1 MRNFTFLREKERQ
14 YSLIEIN
21 RIGYYTIEEMI
32 HLLKDEFIGVNIKEK
47 MDIVGQDSVII
58 KDNDIVSYLDQQY
71 KNSLTG
77 MFNDCTRDLFFGELP
92 TTTIPNIVNI
102 CRNVELVLENND
114 EGEMIPI
121 DENSYEIL
129 LNETNDDMIGGEVMV
144 HQSNGVDIFVGL
156 NIDGGYYFERFR
168 GINRYV

>member
-1 MRNFTFLREKERQ
+1 MKEFKFLSEKEKH

-32 HLLKDEFIGVNIKEK
+32 HLLKDEFIGVGIKEK
-47 MDIVGQDSVII
+47 MDIIGQDSVVI

-77 MFNDCTRDLFFGELP
+77 MFDDCTRDLFFGELP

-114 EGEMIPI
+114 EGETVEVNQ
-121 DENSYEIL
+121 DRFEVL
-129 LNETNDDMIGGEVMV
+129 LNDTDDNLIGGEVMI
-144 HQSNGVDIFVGL
+144 HQNNGVDVFVGL
-156 NIDGGYYFERFR
+156 NKDGGYYFERCR
-168 GINRYV
+168 GINRYT